1 MQYLQPYVYQVIREI
16 IEKRKAD
23 KKVPVVAIRNEV
35 HSQIISDIKA
45 TIDELEIAG
54 LIAHSHNVNG
64 IELYRRGENADDSTF
79 QNLQIR

>member
-35 HSQIISDIKA
+35 QSQIIADVMA
-45 TIDELEIAG
+45 TIEELEAAG
-54 LIAHSHNVNG
+54 LVSHSHNING
-64 IELYRRGENADDSTF
+64 IELYRDIAKDDNLIS
-79 QNLQIR
+79 QNL